1 MRQIRSATASNFV
14 PMPPGRFHPHRHL
27 RVPPRHGSA
36 RCVAGEGQSRSLERA
51 RRHDDEEMAAM
62 AEEPKRDPVRSLSN
76 RIFLTTRESGFGR
89 TPSCGTWAAPRAGST
104 AIRSSPIRSETGS
117 SSLSSTAPS
126 RTGSATSWP
135 LADSRSRPRAATTSW
150 NGPRSSRRAGPARLS
165 GPISQEDAV
174 TQHPGLRLGA
184 PGSSALTGGIGRQ
197 LLKQAVA
204 AVHDVTAVVRNAD
217 KLTRQVRT
225 VTADLA
231 G

>member
-135 LADSRSRPRAATTSW
+135 LADSRSRPRAATTRW
-150 NGPRSSRRAGPARLS
+150 NGPRSSRPHRRSEEHTSELQSRRDLVCRL
-165 GPISQEDAV
+165 
-174 TQHPGLRLGA
+174 
-184 PGSSALTGGIGRQ
+184 
-197 LLKQAVA
+197 LLEKKKKKPNCYLPLKKKKTKK
-204 AVHDVTAVVRNAD
+204 HENN
-217 KLTRQVRT
+217 K
-225 VTADLA
+225 
-231 G
+231 